1 MTYEEF
7 KTVYDKLI
15 KKEFVKMNKPM
26 WDMDIYTMVNEI
38 NKNYESEK

>member
-15 KKEFVKMNKPM
+15 EKEFVKMNKPM
-26 WDMDIYTMVNEI
+26 WDMDIYSIINEI
-38 NKNYESEK
+38 NKNYKSEN

>member
-15 KKEFVKMNKPM
+15 KNEFVKMNKPI